1 MVRIV
6 RDPQG
11 SVAMDA
17 TGRRAG
23 RGTYLCPRTEC
34 WAQAL
39 RTGSLARVLK
49 TEIRDDDLAELKR
62 LAAEGPWASTMAEPA
77 SPLQ

>member
-23 RGTYLCPRTEC
+23 RGTYLCPRSEC
-34 WAQAL
+34 WTKAL

-49 TEIRDDDLAELKR
+49 TKIPDEDLAELKR
-62 LAAEGPWASTMAEPA
+62 LAAEGPWASGMAERA
-77 SPLQ
+77 SPPQ